1 MKIDDLNAILAKE
14 CSVCP
19 GGWMLGELMIT
30 LSEED
35 RAFTITQKVPKVLL
49 KLRTK
54 DIKHIKLDEDGKA
67 LTVTVICNKSAHS
80 FRTWRG

>member
-1 MKIDDLNAILAKE
+1 MKIDDLNAILTKE

-30 LSEED
+30 LSEEN
-35 RAFTITQKVPKVLL
+35 RAFTISQKVPKVLL

-54 DIKHIKLDEDGKA
+54 DIKHIKLDADGKA
-67 LTVTVICNKSAHS
+67 LTVTVICNKSAHV
-80 FRTWRG
+80 FKTWRG

>member
-1 MKIDDLNAILAKE
+1 MKIDDLNAILTKE

-35 RAFTITQKVPKVLL
+35 RAFTLTQKVPKVLL

-67 LTVTVICNKSAHS
+67 LTVTVICNKSAHV
-80 FRTWRG
+80 FKTWRG

>member
-1 MKIDDLNAILAKE
+1 MKIDDLNAILTKE
-14 CSVCP
+14 CSFCP

-35 RAFTITQKVPKVLL
+35 RAFTLTQKVPKVLL

-54 DIKHIKLDEDGKA
+54 DIKHIKLDADGKA
-67 LTVTVICNKSAHS
+67 LTVTIVCNKSAHV
-80 FRTWRG
+80 FKTWRG

>member
-1 MKIDDLNAILAKE
+1 MRPGDLSLFLAKE

-19 GGWMLGELMIT
+19 GGWILGELTIT

-35 RAFTITQKVPKVLL
+35 RAFTIMQKIPKVLL

-67 LTVTVICNKSAHS
+67 LTVTVICNKSVHA
-80 FRTWRG
+80 FKTWRG

>member
-1 MKIDDLNAILAKE
+1 MKIDDLNAILVKE
-14 CSVCP
+14 CSVCH

-35 RAFTITQKVPKVLL
+35 RAFTIMQKVPKVLL

>member
-1 MKIDDLNAILAKE
+1 MRPGDLSLFLTKE
-14 CSVCP
+14 CSVCT

-35 RAFTITQKVPKVLL
+35 RAFTIMQKVPKVLL

>member
-1 MKIDDLNAILAKE
+1 MRIDDLNTILTKE

-35 RAFTITQKVPKVLL
+35 RAFTIMQKVPKVLL

-67 LTVTVICNKSAHS
+67 LTVTIVCNKSAHV
-80 FRTWRG
+80 FKTWRG

>member
-1 MKIDDLNAILAKE
+1 MKIEDLKSLLAKE

-19 GGWMLGELMIT
+19 GGWALGELAIT

-35 RAFTITQKVPKVLL
+35 RAFTLTQKVPKVLL

>member
-1 MKIDDLNAILAKE
+1 MRIDDLNAILAKE

-19 GGWMLGELMIT
+19 GGWALGELTII

-67 LTVTVICNKSAHS
+67 LTVTIVCNKSAHV
-80 FRTWRG
+80 FKTWRG

>member
-19 GGWMLGELMIT
+19 GGWMLGELMVT

-35 RAFTITQKVPKVLL
+35 RAFTISQKVPKVLL

-54 DIKHIKLDEDGKA
+54 DIKHIKLDEDGNA
-67 LTVTVICNKSAHS
+67 LTVTIVCNKSAHV
-80 FRTWRG
+80 FKTWRG

>member
-1 MKIDDLNAILAKE
+1 MRIDDLNTILAKE
-14 CSVCP
+14 CSVCS

-54 DIKHIKLDEDGKA
+54 DIKHIKLDEDGNA

-80 FRTWRG
+80 FKTWRG